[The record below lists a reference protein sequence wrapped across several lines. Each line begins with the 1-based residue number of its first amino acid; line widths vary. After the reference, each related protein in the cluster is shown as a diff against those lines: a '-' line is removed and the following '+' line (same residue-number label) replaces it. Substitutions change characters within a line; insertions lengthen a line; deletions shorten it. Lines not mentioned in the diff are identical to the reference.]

1 MLLSYHLC
9 LVAFIVTFVP
19 DNGLLDFPTNFL
31 LFFVLFAIQS
41 LTVPLKRP
49 PSDLRASQNPGTP
62 EDAPERPRHPVFARH
77 FCEERT
83 AHG

>member
-1 MLLSYHLC
+1 MLLSFHLC

-41 LTVPLKRP
+41 LTAPLKRP
-49 PSDLRASQNPGTP
+49 AVT
-62 EDAPERPRHPVFARH
+62 
-77 FCEERT
+77 
-83 AHG
+83 

>member
-1 MLLSYHLC
+1 MRRSEEPRLMLLSYHLC

-41 LTVPLKRP
+41 LTAPLKRP
-49 PSDLRASQNPGTP
+49 AVT
-62 EDAPERPRHPVFARH
+62 
-77 FCEERT
+77 
-83 AHG
+83 